1 MHPNS
6 TYVTFAAD
14 AGIVSALGVVQ
25 RLLDEDR
32 ANRVL
37 VFCAASARA
46 QTVTRDEV
54 VSLGEPMSDSP
65 SIQGSDEATEF
76 ATRLLENYKGQLAR
90 RSPKAG

>member
-1 MHPNS
+1 MQAAIDRVIRS
-6 TYVTFAAD
+6 FTF
-14 AGIVSALGVVQ
+14 
-25 RLLDEDR
+25 R
-32 ANRVL
+32 NP
-37 VFCAASARA
+37 
-46 QTVTRDEV
+46 